1 MQLPKKPLSS
11 FGIPGFKG
19 GPPRLRMRLR
29 PPPNLL
35 TKSRRLIMHVFAFSH
50 QDRKEEE
57 RYERA
62 YRIGPDFDII
72 DRAVFK
78 MAYFA
83 NGIEITSYFDKS

>member
-1 MQLPKKPLSS
+1 
-11 FGIPGFKG
+11 
-19 GPPRLRMRLR
+19 
-29 PPPNLL
+29 
-35 TKSRRLIMHVFAFSH
+35 MHVFAFSH

-62 YRIGPDFDII
+62 YRIGLDFDII

-83 NGIEITSYFDKS
+83 NRIEITSYFGKS